1 MHIGVHIIALPEVE
15 NGTVSFTT
23 FERLVKMADSYGFE
37 RITTGEHG
45 SGNRLECVT
54 AQTYIALL
62 TKNARFGPLV
72 TNGITRDLGVAA
84 CAIASLDALSNGR
97 SFCVL

>member
-1 MHIGVHIIALPEVE
+1 MHVGVHIIALPQVE
-15 NGTVSFTT
+15 EGAVSFST
-23 FERLVKMADSYGFE
+23 FEELVKMADSYGFE

-62 TKNARFGPLV
+62 TR
-72 TNGITRDLGVAA
+72 T
-84 CAIASLDALSNGR
+84 
-97 SFCVL
+97 